1 MSGKLTNAQI
11 AQKVTSLI
19 PQFLRDFITAHE
31 LFEKAVAKRTDGLD
45 ATDSTEIRKILNKG
59 GLGDA
64 QKRLYAKDGNTN
76 RFIYN
81 KLQAL
86 PKATQQRFYELI
98 VKPMM
103 TGQDKATVKSAST
116 FDAFFTA
123 RQKTLRDKLIQQ
135 LDTIDMT
142 RLMASKPVPIDTLKF
157 GGDLFLKKLKEYVDG
172 GKKPQISA
180 TERLDEYAKFIGMPE
195 TSQTLTTPAPAPAP
209 TASEDTSGN
218 EDTSGSDADSEDSEG
233 EPTTKDPDE
242 MTRDQLDT
250 IKKDDDGRFYDEEGE
265 TVSVAQIQGLLD
277 SLPSDDPKREE
288 WAEKLGDAPSGQK
301 KLRGAPSDATP
312 AKTRSKTAT
321 AEAGAVEGAPTA
333 TATAPTPAPTQPK
346 GPSEEQKR
354 ATYVRLVKRLQ
365 DGLKSDPQY
374 LKDEDEMGSLVDA
387 LEFLAKDDYPDAQR
401 LADEVQDGDMTVLDD
416 IIQTAL
422 DLKPDYRVKPTVP
435 AQPYTGTQPTGAVI
449 NPDEPGPVFME
460 GSSTG
465 MAQSFVQ
472 EADRGAPGQS
482 MGAGIGETVA
492 QLNQKEQRDVMKM
505 KLPEIKRRIEALHIA
520 YDNLIPEFRENAHT
534 KSKNDALQTKDIK
547 VARRHL
553 IKMLQRIQ
561 AYYDANTALKVGVII
576 PANVLMRQLF
586 EQQSMMQNPMIQQ
599 QQQPMLQNAP
609 QEGGD
614 GARRLT
620 EDTLSI
626 YELDQMEIAEVEEL
640 YAKAKPQGKDKNAF
654 VDFVKKTGLK
664 DQLDT
669 AYFYFDNAQSKGYTF
684 DPASGGLTTP
694 GRPGVIVINNTYDQ
708 SQVNNQFIQNDQR
721 QQTAN
726 VGMGGTGSGLPM
738 GASSGAGM
746 AGMTG
751 MSAGGQ
757 MSKPHSGDVLHKAG
771 DKFGHAMSV
780 STYYR
785 NSGMEAFQRKGVA
798 RHSIVPQPMK
808 AGGFNLVKDPR
819 PLANV
824 PALAL
829 RALDNRPRGKPKG
842 FKIKT

>member
-1 MSGKLTNAQI
+1 MSGKPLTKAEI

-31 LFEKAVAKRTDGLD
+31 QFEKAVAKRTDGLD

-64 QKRLYAKDGNTN
+64 QKRLYDKGGSTN
-76 RFIYN
+76 RHIYA
-81 KLQAL
+81 KLKVL
-86 PKATQQRFYELI
+86 PKETQQRFFELI
-98 VKPMM
+98 ARPMM
-103 TGQDKATVKSAST
+103 TGQNKASVKSAST
-116 FDAFFTA
+116 FDAFFTKGQ
-123 RQKTLRDKLIQQ
+123 RTQRDKLMQQ

-142 RLMASKPVPIDTLKF
+142 QLINAKPVPIDTIKF
-157 GGDLFLKKLKEYVDG
+157 KGDIFLKKLKEYVDG
-172 GKKPQISA
+172 GQKPQISA
-180 TERLDEYAKFIGMPE
+180 TERLNEYAKFIGMPE

-209 TASEDTSGN
+209 APTDSKGSE
-218 EDTSGSDADSEDSEG
+218 ESEESE
-233 EPTTKDPDE
+233 EESAKDPDQ
-242 MTRDQLDT
+242 MIRDELDT
-250 IKKDDDGRFYDEEGE
+250 IKKGDDGRFYDEEGE
-265 TVSVAQIQGLLD
+265 TMSVAQINVLLD
-277 SLPSDDPKREE
+277 SLPANDPKRDE
-288 WAEKLGDAPSGQK
+288 WAEKLSDMPTPTTPQK
-301 KLRGAPSDATP
+301 KLRGKTVPSSATP
-312 AKTRSKTAT
+312 AKTRQQTGT
-321 AEAGAVEGAPTA
+321 AEAPTMDDAPTA
-333 TATAPTPAPTQPK
+333 TATPVQAPTPAPTPAPTQPEES
-346 GPSEEQKR
+346 SE
-354 ATYVRLVKRLQ
+354 
-365 DGLKSDPQY
+365 
-374 LKDEDEMGSLVDA
+374 
-387 LEFLAKDDYPDAQR
+387 
-401 LADEVQDGDMTVLDD
+401 
-416 IIQTAL
+416 
-422 DLKPDYRVKPTVP
+422 PDYRTEPTVP
-435 AQPYTGTQPTGAVI
+435 AQPFTGTQPTGAVI
-449 NPDEPGPVFME
+449 NPDEPGPVFLE

-472 EADRGAPGQS
+472 EADRGAPAGDS
-482 MGAGIGETVA
+482 MGASIGETVA

-547 VARRHL
+547 IARRHL

-599 QQQPMLQNAP
+599 QQQPMLQDAP

-620 EDTLSI
+620 ETDEEEEGTMTN
-626 YELDQMEIAEVEEL
+626 YELNRQEINKIAGFFREKQPD
-640 YAKAKPQGKDKNAF
+640 AGKDDESEF
-654 VDFVKKTGLK
+654 MDFVRKTGLK
-664 DQLDT
+664 DNLDV
-669 AYFYFDNAQSKGYTF
+669 AGFYFENAKSKGYTF
-684 DPASGGLTTP
+684 DPASGGLKTP
-694 GRPGVIVINNTYDQ
+694 GRPTIAIYNSYDQ
-708 SQVNNQFIQNDQR
+708 SQVNNQFITNDRR

-726 VGMGGTGSGLPM
+726 VGMGGTGAGLPM
-738 GASSGAGM
+738 GAQSGAGM
-746 AGMTG
+746 TGMAG